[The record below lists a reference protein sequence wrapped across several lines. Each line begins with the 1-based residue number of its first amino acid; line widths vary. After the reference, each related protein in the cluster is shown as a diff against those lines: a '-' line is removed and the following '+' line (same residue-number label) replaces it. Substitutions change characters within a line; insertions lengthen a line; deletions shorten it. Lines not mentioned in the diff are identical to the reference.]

1 MSGKINARKRAAD
14 FPNDL
19 YSDNISLFC
28 LQCDIPLSL
37 KLSTIKDHLKCP
49 SHKNNKAKKANKSLP
64 KQTTLITA
72 INSSI
77 QRSDFVKDFVKMCLV
92 ANIPLEKTA
101 KMMPFMRKHCKVGGA
116 LTTGKNLRD
125 NYVPVVANELR
136 SKIQNLIT
144 QWTSQNQIISL
155 NIDESSDEAERS
167 VLNIIV
173 CIRNNFIL
181 LDTNFLD
188 DPANHENL
196 AAVTND
202 AIVKFGIRDA
212 TKFLITDN
220 TAYCRKAYE
229 YILVR
234 VFPNLIWI
242 GCWAHIIDLV
252 GDT

>member
-1 MSGKINARKRAAD
+1 M
-14 FPNDL
+14 
-19 YSDNISLFC
+19 
-28 LQCDIPLSL
+28 
-37 KLSTIKDHLKCP
+37 
-49 SHKNNKAKKANKSLP
+49 P

-77 QRSDFVKDFVKMCLV
+77 QRSDFVKDFVRMCLV

-116 LTTGKNLRD
+116 LTTGKNHRD
-125 NYVPVVANELR
+125 NYVPVEANELR

-167 VLNIIV
+167 VLNIFV

-196 AAVTND
+196 SAVTND
-202 AIVKFGIRDA
+202 TIVKFGIRDA

-220 TAYCRKAYE
+220 TAFCPKAYE
-229 YILVR
+229 DILVR

-252 GDT
+252 GDTCQNFFQLSKKLLGHLRVVLRKRLVLVAGDGGAIFKG